1 MTASERRRAIVEALY
16 VRRHETISN
25 FAFEFGVSRR
35 TIEYDVLQLSLEYPI
50 YTTKGTG
57 GGVHVMDG
65 CRLETSRLNE
75 TELLLLLKLSESLQ
89 GKDLETMNNI
99 IKKFRNPKSGLHR

>member
-1 MTASERRRAIVEALY
+1 MTAGERRRALMEALY

-35 TIEYDVLQLSLEYPI
+35 TIEYDVLHLSLEYPI

-57 GGVHVMDG
+57 GGVHVMEG
-65 CRLETSRLNE
+65 CRPETSRLNE
-75 TELLLLLKLSESLQ
+75 TELSLLLKLSKGLKGKES
-89 GKDLETMNNI
+89 EIMNCI
-99 IKKFRNPKSGLHR
+99 IKKFGKPKKEVK